1 MGRRP
6 TGMRANELDKA
17 VFLIYVR
24 FFSRFAFLDKNP
36 ALETSPQKFQEF

>member
-1 MGRRP
+1 MGQEP

-17 VFLIYVR
+17 IFLIYVR
-24 FFSRFAFLDKNP
+24 FFSKFTCHEKNP